1 VKASPFNQKTIAE
14 FQAKKGRGVGMFGD
28 HLLLMTAKGAKS
40 GEAITTP
47 LVHGREGKDYIIVA
61 SKGGAPDNPQ
71 WFANIKASPEVECE
85 VACDNGTETFKAR
98 ARVVVGA
105 ERDRLFKEMCKIWP
119 SYADYQTR
127 TSRLIPVIVLERQT

>member
-1 VKASPFNQKTIAE
+1 
-14 FQAKKGRGVGMFGD
+14 MFGD

-40 GEAITTP
+40 GETIMTP
-47 LVHGREGKDYIIVA
+47 LVYGREGKDFIIVA

-85 VACDNGTETFKAR
+85 VARDTGTETFKAR
-98 ARVVVGA
+98 ARVVDGP

-127 TSRLIPVIVLERQT
+127 TARLIPVIVLERQT